1 MNKVVEFALKQRLLM
16 VILLLTMFGVG
27 IVSFMKL
34 NIEAYPD
41 PVPPLID
48 IVTQSNGQSSE
59 EIERYITIPIEVGMS
74 GIPHVTVIRTI
85 SMFGLSDVKV
95 QFTYDFTY
103 EQAQQWVINRL
114 SQLPPLPNGA
124 QPKISPTSPTGE
136 IFRYRVKG
144 PPGYSV
150 TDLKTIEDWILERRF
165 KAVPGVID
173 VTGWGGKTK
182 TYDIEIDQNRM
193 ASYGLT
199 LPQVLQMINASNT
212 NVGGQ
217 TINIG
222 TQSAVV
228 RGVGLVQSMSDIR
241 KMVVS
246 SNRGVPVLLGD
257 VAKISVGHQPR
268 LGIAGNDNDD
278 DVVEGI
284 VLMRRGEQSMPTI
297 QRVHA
302 EVDKINTSNILPPGV
317 TLEPIYDRSDLIK
330 VTTHTVLHNMLVG
343 VLLIFLLQWAFLGN
357 LRTAL
362 IVALTI
368 PFALAFAIGLL
379 VMRGESANLL
389 SVGAID
395 FGLVVDASVIMVEN
409 IYRHLAESSQS
420 RKSGMALI
428 HTVRTTLGL
437 RGKFAVIANS
447 ATEVNRAIFFS
458 AAIIIAGFVPLFTMS
473 GIEGHIFGPM
483 ATTYAYAIAGG
494 LIATFTISPALSA
507 LLLQDPLV
515 EVETIFVRGLRRV
528 YEPSVL
534 FALKHKKLTLGALAV
549 LLILAGVA
557 VRPLGLEF
565 LPKLEEGNLWIRAT
579 MPSSISLEASND
591 YVNRMRK
598 IIKSYPEV
606 AVTVSQHGRPDDG
619 TDTSGFFNAEFFVPL
634 KPFDTWPEGVDKEKL
649 TEDMTHELSEKFP
662 GVEFNFS
669 QYIEDNVEEAA
680 SGVKGENSIKVFGND
695 LETLE
700 KSANDIKRV
709 METVPGVTDL
719 SVFASLGQPTVKIE
733 IDRERAARYGLA
745 AGDINTTIQVAI
757 GGQAAGNLY
766 EPGSDRNFPMMV
778 RLAPDFRK
786 SIDAMR
792 RITIGAQNP
801 NGSAGIVQIPL
812 SDVANITLVSGPSFI
827 YREQQQRYIPI
838 KFSVRGRDLGSTI
851 LEAQH
856 KVEDQVKLP
865 GGYRLEWVGEFGNL
879 QEAMQRLAVAVPLS
893 ILLICI
899 LLYMNFNSVVDMFL
913 AASVIPMALIGGI
926 FALFLTGTPFSVSA
940 AIGFV
945 ALFGIAAM
953 DGIIVLNYYN
963 QHIRGGLDRADAIL
977 RTCRVQ
983 MRPVMMTCV
992 VACVGLLPA
1001 AFSTGIGSQVQRPL
1015 ALVVVGGILLAPVLI
1030 LIALPVLITL
1040 FSKRTPFVEE
1050 QALRVLDQTRG
1061 NIPVAKCSEAT
1072 PQATTLG
1079 QLFSA
1084 HEVLLNVDFST
1095 KQALFAAVGQ
1105 LWAGHEVVTPGA
1117 VVDSLTAR
1125 ESLGSTAL
1133 GQGVAIPHARVTGL
1147 DRAIAA
1153 FVRPKNPMEF
1163 DSPDGNPVT
1172 FCFVLLVPA
1181 EATEQH
1187 LQFLAQAAA
1196 MLSNAEFRDQL
1207 GAAATATEVHALFV
1221 SWRDTLG
1228 GQK

>member
-1 MNKVVEFALKQRLLM
+1 M
-16 VILLLTMFGVG
+16 VILLVAMFGAG

-48 IVTQSNGQSSE
+48 IVTQSSGQSSE

-74 GIPHVTVIRTI
+74 GIPHVTVVRTI

-95 QFTYDFTY
+95 QFSYDFTY
-103 EQAQQWVINRL
+103 EEAQQWVINRL

-124 QPKISPTSPTGE
+124 QPQISPTSPTGE
-136 IFRYRVKG
+136 IYRYHVMG

-150 TDLKTIEDWILERRF
+150 TDLKTLEDWVLERRF

-182 TYDIEIDQNRM
+182 TYDIEIDQNRL

-199 LPQVLQMINASNT
+199 LPQVLQVVNNSNT

-222 TQSAVV
+222 PQSAVV
-228 RGVGLVQSMSDIR
+228 RGLGLVQSMSDIR
-241 KMVVS
+241 KMVLT
-246 SNRGVPVLLGD
+246 SNHGVPVLLGD
-257 VAKISVGHQPR
+257 VAQISVGHQPR
-268 LGIAGNDNDD
+268 LGIAGIDD
-278 DVVEGI
+278 EDDIVQGI
-284 VLMRRGEQSMPTI
+284 VLMRRGGESMPTI
-297 QRVHA
+297 KKVEA
-302 EVDKINTSNILPPGV
+302 EVEKINTTGVLPPGV
-317 TLEPIYDRSDLIK
+317 HIEQIYDRSNLIQ

-357 LRTAL
+357 LRTAV

-379 VMRGESANLL
+379 VLRGESANLL

-409 IYRHLAESSQS
+409 IFRHLAESHES
-420 RKSGMALI
+420 RKSGMAVM
-428 HTVRTTLGL
+428 HTERSVLGL

-447 ATEVNRAIFFS
+447 ATEVNRAIFYS

-483 ATTYAYAIAGG
+483 AKTYAYAILGG
-494 LIATFTISPALSA
+494 LIATFTVSPALSA
-507 LLLQDPLV
+507 ILLPDHLE
-515 EVETIFVRGLRRV
+515 EVETIFVRILRKA
-528 YEPSVL
+528 YEPVIEIALANKKSTLVGLGVL
-534 FALKHKKLTLGALAV
+534 FVLAAL
-549 LLILAGVA
+549 A

-579 MPSSISLEASND
+579 MPASISLEESNR
-591 YVNRMRK
+591 YVNEMRK
-598 IIKSYPEV
+598 LIKSYPEV
-606 AVTVSQHGRPDDG
+606 EITVSQHGRPDDG

-634 KPFDTWPEGVDKEKL
+634 KPFDTWPKGVDKEKL
-649 TEDMTHELSEKFP
+649 TDEMTKQLSEKFP

-695 LETLE
+695 LVTLE
-700 KSANDIKRV
+700 KTADQIKRV
-709 METVPGVTDL
+709 VQTVQGVTDL
-719 SVFASLGQPTVKIE
+719 SVFTSLGQPTVKIE
-733 IDRERAARYGLA
+733 IDRDAAARYGLA
-745 AGDINTTIQVAI
+745 AGDINTTVQAAI

-766 EPGSDRNFPMMV
+766 EPGSDRNFPMIV
-778 RLAPDFRK
+778 RLAPEYRK
-786 SIDAMR
+786 SLAAVG

-801 NGSAGIVQIPL
+801 NGNGIVQIPL
-812 SDVANITLVSGPSFI
+812 GDVANVSLVSGASFI

-838 KFSVRGRDLGSTI
+838 KFSVRGRDLGSAV

-856 KVEDQVKLP
+856 KVDEQVKIP

-879 QEAMQRLAVAVPLS
+879 QEALGRLALAVPLS

-899 LLYMNFNSVVDMFL
+899 LLYMNFGLISDMLL

-926 FALFLTGTPFSVSA
+926 FALFITGTPFSVSA

-953 DGIIVLNYYN
+953 DGIIVLSYYN
-963 QHIRGGLDRADAIL
+963 QHIQNGLDRSAAIV

-983 MRPVMMTCV
+983 MRPVMMTCI

-1001 AFSTGIGSQVQRPL
+1001 AFSDGIGSQVQKPL

-1030 LIALPVLITL
+1030 LIVLPVLITM
-1040 FSKRTPFVEE
+1040 FSRRVPFVEE
-1050 QALRVLDQTRG
+1050 QAKKVLDQTRDDWF
-1061 NIPVAKCSEAT
+1061 KE
-1072 PQATTLG
+1072 
-1079 QLFSA
+1079 
-1084 HEVLLNVDFST
+1084 E
-1095 KQALFAAVGQ
+1095 
-1105 LWAGHEVVTPGA
+1105 E
-1117 VVDSLTAR
+1117 
-1125 ESLGSTAL
+1125 
-1133 GQGVAIPHARVTGL
+1133 
-1147 DRAIAA
+1147 
-1153 FVRPKNPMEF
+1153 
-1163 DSPDGNPVT
+1163 
-1172 FCFVLLVPA
+1172 
-1181 EATEQH
+1181 
-1187 LQFLAQAAA
+1187 
-1196 MLSNAEFRDQL
+1196 
-1207 GAAATATEVHALFV
+1207 
-1221 SWRDTLG
+1221 
-1228 GQK
+1228 